1 MLAYG
6 AESIV
11 HGLIC
16 AMAIELLLHW
26 RPRDTP
32 DTRLHGLGAALLLP
46 ALLTPVLRLL
56 VSARLTPAFRD
67 GPALLSASHFLPWRT
82 AGLVVLGALAVL
94 GALLFLRDLV
104 PFVRDRLTDR
114 PGAQVSAGPALQAAE
129 RAAQRL
135 GIPVPPILEER
146 HGHPVLMCRGW
157 RPEIVVSTGLV
168 QALTP
173 QELESAMMHEVAH
186 AARRDPLLGWGLM
199 LVRALC
205 FWNPAVQVLGRRMVR
220 ELERRADQITAD
232 MMDQAGPLASSL
244 RRIDEMRA
252 GPDSWV
258 RRLACR
264 DIEARCRAMQIPTG
278 HSRRRWPL
286 AFALGLAIILFLVVV

>member
-1 MLAYG
+1 VLAYG

-11 HGLIC
+11 HGLISAVAV
-16 AMAIELLLHW
+16 AMLLHW
-26 RPRDTP
+26 RRQDAP
-32 DTRLHGLGAALLLP
+32 DTRILGMGAALLLP
-46 ALLTPVLRLL
+46 ALLTPALRFL
-56 VSARLTPAFRD
+56 VPARLTPAFRD

-82 AGLVVLGALAVL
+82 AGLVALGALAVL
-94 GALLFLRDLV
+94 GALFFLRDV
-104 PFVRDRLTDR
+104 IPFVRDRRQCR
-114 PGAQVSAGPALQAAE
+114 PGAQVSTGPAVQAAV

-157 RPEIVVSTGLV
+157 RPEIVISTGLV

-173 QELESAMMHEVAH
+173 QELQAAMMHELAH

-205 FWNPAVQVLGRRMVR
+205 FWNPAVQVLGRWMVR

-232 MMDQAGPLASSL
+232 MMDEAGPLVSSL
-244 RRIDEMRA
+244 RRIDDMQA
-252 GPDSWV
+252 GSDSWV
-258 RRLACR
+258 RRLARR
-264 DIEARCRAMQIPTG
+264 DIEARCRAVQVPKG
-278 HSRRRWPL
+278 SSRQAWPL
-286 AFALGLAIILFLVVV
+286 AFAVGLAIILFLVVV